1 MSKLE
6 SRMLN
11 YFMLIAFAAILIGIE
26 FYFDL
31 NASYGQEICTTN
43 SSQQLMQD
51 NFNPLDSLRTK
62 IMVMFALLSVVIAIV
77 LIMFM
82 KEITL
87 PLCKM
92 VEVAKHINEGDL
104 SQTIEIK
111 NHDEISEVGSAINE
125 LASNLQEVATFT
137 SLTATEAIEKI
148 QKLKEANP
156 GNSDIKKMINDIEQ
170 NLESMS
176 SFVNSFK
183 LFATESNNA

>member
-11 YFMLIAFAAILIGIE
+11 YFMLIAVAAILIGIE
-26 FYFDL
+26 FYFEL
-31 NASYGQEICTTN
+31 SSSHGEKLCTAYSAQE
-43 SSQQLMQD
+43 SMQD
-51 NFNPLDSLRTK
+51 NFNPLDSIRTK

-82 KEITL
+82 KNITL

-92 VEVAKHINEGDL
+92 VEVAQHINEGDL
-104 SQTIEIK
+104 SQTIEIDG
-111 NHDEISEVGSAINE
+111 HDEISEVGSAINE

-137 SLTATEAIEKI
+137 SLTATEAVDKI
-148 QKLKEANP
+148 QKLKEMNID
-156 GNSDIKKMINDIEQ
+156 NSEFTKIINDIEQ

-183 LFATESNNA
+183 LFDTEVDNA

>member
-6 SRMLN
+6 LRMLN
-11 YFMLIAFAAILIGIE
+11 YFMLIAVASILIGIE
-26 FYFDL
+26 FYFEL
-31 NASYGQEICTTN
+31 NSNHGNEICSTQAAQAN
-43 SSQQLMQD
+43 LLD
-51 NFNPLDSLRTK
+51 EYNPLENIRTK

-77 LIMFM
+77 LVMFM

-104 SQTIEIK
+104 SQTIELD
-111 NHDEISEVGSAINE
+111 NNDEISEVGTAINE

-137 SLTATEAIEKI
+137 SLTATEAIDKL
-148 QKLKEANP
+148 QKLKNES
-156 GNSDIKKMINDIEQ
+156 SDSTEIRNIINGIEE

-176 SFVNSFK
+176 SFVNNFK
-183 LFATESNNA
+183 LFATEVKNA

>member
-6 SRMLN
+6 LRMLN

-26 FYFDL
+26 FYFEL
-31 NASYGQEICTTN
+31 SASHGKEICTLH
-43 SSQQLMQD
+43 SSQNYLQD
-51 NFNPLDSLRTK
+51 NFNPLDSIRTK

-104 SQTIEIK
+104 SQTIK
-111 NHDEISEVGSAINE
+111 VDKHDEISEVGTAINE

-137 SLTATEAIEKI
+137 ALTATEAIN
-148 QKLKEANP
+148 QVQALKEMSKDNP
-156 GNSDIKKMINDIEQ
+156 ALKNTINDIEQ
-170 NLESMS
+170 NLKSMS
-176 SFVNSFK
+176 NFVNSFK
-183 LFATESNNA
+183 LFSTESQ

>member
-6 SRMLN
+6 LRMLN
-11 YFMLIAFAAILIGIE
+11 YFMLIAVAAILIGVE
-26 FYFDL
+26 FYFEL
-31 NASYGQEICTTN
+31 NTSHGKEICTVQPAQEN
-43 SSQQLMQD
+43 MLD
-51 NFNPLDSLRTK
+51 DYNPLENIRTK

-104 SQTIEIK
+104 SQTIEIDK
-111 NHDEISEVGSAINE
+111 HDEISEVGSAINE

-137 SLTATEAIEKI
+137 SLTATEAIDKI
-148 QKLKEANP
+148 QTL
-156 GNSDIKKMINDIEQ
+156 KKMDTDNPELKKIINDIEQ

-176 SFVNSFK
+176 SFVNTFK
-183 LFATESNNA
+183 LFSTEARNA

>member
-26 FYFDL
+26 FYFEL
-31 NASYGQEICTTN
+31 NTQHGQEICTLH
-43 SSQQLMQD
+43 SAQQDIQG
-51 NFNPLDSLRTK
+51 NFNPLESVRTK
-62 IMVMFALLSVVIAIV
+62 ILVMFALLSVVIAIV

-92 VEVAKHINEGDL
+92 VEVAKHINDGDL
-104 SQTIEIK
+104 SQSVAIE
-111 NHDEISEVGSAINE
+111 NNDEISEVGMAINE

-137 SLTATEAIEKI
+137 SLTASDAINKI
-148 QKLKEANP
+148 KKLKEINADNIDIQ
-156 GNSDIKKMINDIEQ
+156 NMISDIEE
-170 NLESMS
+170 NLKSMS

-183 LFATESNNA
+183 LLDTEVSNA

>member
-6 SRMLN
+6 LRMLN

-26 FYFDL
+26 FYFEL
-31 NASYGQEICTTN
+31 SASHGKEICTVH
-43 SSQQLMQD
+43 SSQEHMQND
-51 NFNPLDSLRTK
+51 FNPLDSLRTK

-87 PLCKM
+87 PLCNM

-104 SQTIEIK
+104 SQTIKIDS
-111 NHDEISEVGSAINE
+111 NDEISEVGTAINE

-137 SLTATEAIEKI
+137 SLTATEAIDKI
-148 QKLKEANP
+148 QTLKKM
-156 GNSDIKKMINDIEQ
+156 NSDNSELNKIINDIEQ

-183 LFATESNNA
+183 LLDTEVNNA

>member
-6 SRMLN
+6 LRMLN
-11 YFMLIAFAAILIGIE
+11 YFMLIAVAAILIGIE
-26 FYFDL
+26 FYFEL
-31 NASYGQEICTTN
+31 SASHGKEICN
-43 SSQQLMQD
+43 LHSAQEHLQD
-51 NFNPLDSLRTK
+51 DFNPLNSIRTK

-77 LIMFM
+77 LFMFM
-82 KEITL
+82 QNITL

-104 SQTIEIK
+104 SQTIELD

-125 LASNLQEVATFT
+125 LTSNLQEVATFT
-137 SLTATEAIEKI
+137 SLTATEAIESI
-148 QKLKEANP
+148 QKLKNLNP
-156 GNSDIKKMINDIEQ
+156 TDSDLKIIINDIEQ

-183 LFATESNNA
+183 LFGEETNNA

>member
-6 SRMLN
+6 LRMLN
-11 YFMLIAFAAILIGIE
+11 YFMLIAVAAILIGIE
-26 FYFDL
+26 FYFEL
-31 NASYGQEICTTN
+31 NTSHGKEICTAQAAQAN
-43 SSQQLMQD
+43 LLD
-51 NFNPLDSLRTK
+51 EYNPLENIRTK

-77 LIMFM
+77 LVMFM

-104 SQTIEIK
+104 SQTIELDS
-111 NHDEISEVGSAINE
+111 NDEISEVGTAINE

-137 SLTATEAIEKI
+137 SLTATEAIDKI
-148 QKLKEANP
+148 EKLKNMS
-156 GNSDIKKMINDIEQ
+156 SDNTELKSIINDIEQ

-176 SFVNSFK
+176 SFVNTFK
-183 LFATESNNA
+183 LFASDVKNA

>member
-6 SRMLN
+6 LRMLN

-26 FYFDL
+26 FYFEL
-31 NASYGQEICTTN
+31 NTSHSKEICSMQTAQN
-43 SSQQLMQD
+43 QIQD
-51 NFNPLDSLRTK
+51 NFNPLDDIRTK
-62 IMVMFALLSVVIAIV
+62 ILVMFALLSVVIAIV

-82 KEITL
+82 KNITI
-87 PLCKM
+87 PLGKM

-104 SQTIEIK
+104 SQTIKID
-111 NHDEISEVGSAINE
+111 NHDEISEVGDAINE

-137 SLTATEAIEKI
+137 SLTATDAIDKI
-148 QKLKEANP
+148 QALKKLNTDNP
-156 GNSDIKKMINDIEQ
+156 ENIKIINDIEK

-183 LFATESNNA
+183 LFDSETHNA

>member
-26 FYFDL
+26 FYFEL
-31 NASYGQEICTTN
+31 SASHGKEICTLH
-43 SSQQLMQD
+43 SSQEQIQD
-51 NFNPLDSLRTK
+51 DFNPLDSIRTK

-104 SQTIEIK
+104 SQTVAID
-111 NHDEISEVGSAINE
+111 NNDEISEVGTAINE

-137 SLTATEAIEKI
+137 SLTATEAIDKI
-148 QKLKEANP
+148 QTLKKM
-156 GNSDIKKMINDIEQ
+156 NSDNSELNKIINDIEQ

-183 LFATESNNA
+183 LFDTEVNNA

>member
-11 YFMLIAFAAILIGIE
+11 YFMLIAVAAILIGIE
-26 FYFDL
+26 FYFEL
-31 NASYGQEICTTN
+31 SASHGAEICTLN
-43 SSQQLMQD
+43 STIDS
-51 NFNPLDSLRTK
+51 FNPLESIRTK

-82 KEITL
+82 KNITL
-87 PLCKM
+87 PLSKM

-104 SQTIEIK
+104 SQTIELD
-111 NHDEISEVGSAINE
+111 NHDEIGEVGSAINE

-137 SLTATEAIEKI
+137 SLTATEAIDKI
-148 QKLKEANP
+148 QTL
-156 GNSDIKKMINDIEQ
+156 KKMNADDSELQKTINDIEQ

-183 LFATESNNA
+183 LFGTEVNNA

>member
-6 SRMLN
+6 SRMFN

-26 FYFDL
+26 FYFEL
-31 NASYGQEICTTN
+31 NTSHGKEIC
-43 SSQQLMQD
+43 SLHSAQEHLQD
-51 NFNPLDSLRTK
+51 DFNPLNSIRTK

-77 LIMFM
+77 LFMFM
-82 KEITL
+82 QNITL

-104 SQTIEIK
+104 SQTIEID

-125 LASNLQEVATFT
+125 LASNLQEVASFT
-137 SLTATEAIEKI
+137 SLTSTEAIDKLQALKKI
-148 QKLKEANP
+148 NTD
-156 GNSDIKKMINDIEQ
+156 NSEINDIINDIEQ
-170 NLESMS
+170 NLQSMS

-183 LFATESNNA
+183 LFDTESHNA

>member
-26 FYFDL
+26 FYFEL
-31 NASYGQEICTTN
+31 NAQHGQEICTLH
-43 SSQQLMQD
+43 SAQEHMQ
-51 NFNPLDSLRTK
+51 NNLNPLESIRTK

-92 VEVAKHINEGDL
+92 VEIAKHINEGDL
-104 SQTIEIK
+104 SQSVEI
-111 NHDEISEVGSAINE
+111 NNNDEISEVGIAINE

-137 SLTATEAIEKI
+137 SLTATEAIDKI
-148 QKLKEANP
+148 KKLKEM
-156 GNSDIKKMINDIEQ
+156 NSDNTDLKKIISDIEQ

-183 LFATESNNA
+183 LLDTEVNNA

>member
-6 SRMLN
+6 LRMLN
-11 YFMLIAFAAILIGIE
+11 YFMLIAVAAILIGIE
-26 FYFDL
+26 FYFEL
-31 NASYGQEICTTN
+31 NTSHGNEICTAQAVQTN
-43 SSQQLMQD
+43 LLD
-51 NFNPLDSLRTK
+51 EYNPLENIRTK

-77 LIMFM
+77 LVMFM

-104 SQTIEIK
+104 SQTIELDS
-111 NHDEISEVGSAINE
+111 NDEISEVGTAINE

-137 SLTATEAIEKI
+137 SLTAAEAINKI
-148 QKLKEANP
+148 DKLKNMS
-156 GNSDIKKMINDIEQ
+156 SDNTEIKNLINDIEQ

-176 SFVNSFK
+176 SFVNTFK
-183 LFATESNNA
+183 LFATEVKNA

>member
-6 SRMLN
+6 LRMLN

-26 FYFDL
+26 FYFEL
-31 NASYGQEICTTN
+31 NASRGKEICTVY
-43 SSQQLMQD
+43 SAQEYLLDS
-51 NFNPLDSLRTK
+51 FNPLDSVRTK
-62 IMVMFALLSVVIAIV
+62 IMVMFALLSIVIAIV

-104 SQTIEIK
+104 SQTVEINK
-111 NHDEISEVGSAINE
+111 HDEISEVGSAINE

-148 QKLKEANP
+148 KVLKEMSSDNP
-156 GNSDIKKMINDIEQ
+156 EIKKIINDVEQ
-170 NLESMS
+170 NLKSMNN
-176 SFVNSFK
+176 FVNSFK
-183 LFATESNNA
+183 LFDMEVNNA

>member
-26 FYFDL
+26 FYFEL
-31 NASYGQEICTTN
+31 NTSRGEEICTLH
-43 SSQQLMQD
+43 SAQEYPQD
-51 NFNPLDSLRTK
+51 SFNPLDSIRTK

-104 SQTIEIK
+104 SQTVAID
-111 NHDEISEVGSAINE
+111 NNDEISEVGTAINE

-137 SLTATEAIEKI
+137 SLTATEAIDKI
-148 QKLKEANP
+148 QTLKKM
-156 GNSDIKKMINDIEQ
+156 NSDNSELNKIINDIEQ

-183 LFATESNNA
+183 LFDTEVNNA

>member
-1 MSKLE
+1 
-6 SRMLN
+6 
-11 YFMLIAFAAILIGIE
+11 MLIAFAAILIGIE
-26 FYFDL
+26 FYFEL
-31 NASYGQEICTTN
+31 NAQHGQEICTLHSAQEHMKN
-43 SSQQLMQD
+43 NL
-51 NFNPLDSLRTK
+51 NPLESIRTK

-92 VEVAKHINEGDL
+92 VEIAKHINEGDL
-104 SQTIEIK
+104 SQSVEV
-111 NHDEISEVGSAINE
+111 NNNDEISEVGIAINE

-148 QKLKEANP
+148 KKLKEM
-156 GNSDIKKMINDIEQ
+156 NSDNTDLNKIISDIEK

-183 LFATESNNA
+183 LLDTEVNNA

>member
-6 SRMLN
+6 LRMLN

-26 FYFDL
+26 FYFEL
-31 NASYGQEICTTN
+31 NASHGKEICSFH
-43 SSQQLMQD
+43 SSQQHMQD
-51 NFNPLDSLRTK
+51 DFNPLDSIRTK

-104 SQTIEIK
+104 SQTIK
-111 NHDEISEVGSAINE
+111 VDKHDEISEVGSAINE

-137 SLTATEAIEKI
+137 SLTATEAIDKI
-148 QKLKEANP
+148 QALKRMNP
-156 GNSDIKKMINDIEQ
+156 DNSELKKVISDIEQ
-170 NLESMS
+170 NLDSMS
-176 SFVNSFK
+176 NFVNSFK
-183 LFATESNNA
+183 LFATEVK

>member
-6 SRMLN
+6 LRMLN

-26 FYFDL
+26 FYFEL
-31 NASYGQEICTTN
+31 NTSHSKEICSMQTAQN
-43 SSQQLMQD
+43 QIQD
-51 NFNPLDSLRTK
+51 NFNPLDDIRTK
-62 IMVMFALLSVVIAIV
+62 ILVMFALLSVVIAIV

-82 KEITL
+82 KNITI
-87 PLCKM
+87 PLGKM

-104 SQTIEIK
+104 SQTIKID
-111 NHDEISEVGSAINE
+111 NHDEISEVGDAINE

-137 SLTATEAIEKI
+137 SLTATDAIDKI
-148 QKLKEANP
+148 QALKKLNTDNP
-156 GNSDIKKMINDIEQ
+156 ENIKIINDIEQ

-183 LFATESNNA
+183 LFDSETHNA